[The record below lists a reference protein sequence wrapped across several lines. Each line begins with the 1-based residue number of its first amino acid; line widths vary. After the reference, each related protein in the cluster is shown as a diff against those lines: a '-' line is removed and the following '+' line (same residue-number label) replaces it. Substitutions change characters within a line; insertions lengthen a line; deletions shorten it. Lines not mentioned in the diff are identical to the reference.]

1 MQEEKWIVK
10 YWRPCAAWTYL
21 AICIFDFVVMP
32 VWHLRS
38 QGSINR
44 IWELSMRLRPE
55 DQLQAIVQLSKKTN
69 WEPITLSDGSAFHLA
84 FGAILGVAA
93 YTRGRV
99 QEAQVKNNNTP
110 VEYNDQ
116 PQARPPAGTRPDPQ

>member
-10 YWRPCAAWTYL
+10 YWRPCAAWIYL
-21 AICIFDFVVMP
+21 SICVFDFVLMP
-32 VWHLRS
+32 IYTARTNLKLEQVIQVTKELR
-38 QGSINR
+38 
-44 IWELSMRLRPE
+44 EEDRLA
-55 DQLQAIVQLSKKTN
+55 AITTLLKKNN
-69 WEPITLSDGSAFHLA
+69 WEPLTVAESGMLHLS